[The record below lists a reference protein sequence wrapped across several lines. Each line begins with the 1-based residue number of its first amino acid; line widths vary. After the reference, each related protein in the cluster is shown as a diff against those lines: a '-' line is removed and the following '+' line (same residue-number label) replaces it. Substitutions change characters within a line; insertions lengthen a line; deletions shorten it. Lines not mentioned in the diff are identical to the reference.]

1 MAAREKK
8 VERMPGGEARRG
20 GSKKRRERC
29 GDDPIELMTTT
40 TCGRKR
46 ERKPGTLSKKL
57 KHPFRGAEF
66 FRGGV
71 QLPLGR
77 SCSCSGQP
85 GCGKRWGG
93 PSLLKVQLSLGG
105 LEVWLRLADL
115 ARYMFIFKTQKAVLI
130 SHSPHVYLILQAS
143 RGRAPKISDHHFLA
157 SPTRPAVGICPFD
170 AGCRLPRWR
179 TSTTSTRGRVELS
192 WMQTC
197 PHSPLLAPRSS
208 PCCQSSWLCPS
219 ARVPTPDRANG
230 TYVSPLEVGRL
241 QWFTG

>member
-71 QLPLGR
+71 P
-77 SCSCSGQP
+77 SCHWAG
-85 GCGKRWGG
+85 
-93 PSLLKVQLSLGG
+93 
-105 LEVWLRLADL
+105 
-115 ARYMFIFKTQKAVLI
+115 AV
-130 SHSPHVYLILQAS
+130 PVPAN
-143 RGRAPKISDHHFLA
+143 R
-157 SPTRPAVGICPFD
+157 AVGKGG
-170 AGCRLPRWR
+170 AA
-179 TSTTSTRGRVELS
+179 
-192 WMQTC
+192 
-197 PHSPLLAPRSS
+197 LL
-208 PCCQSSWLCPS
+208 C
-219 ARVPTPDRANG
+219 
-230 TYVSPLEVGRL
+230 
-241 QWFTG
+241 